1 MEDHEERRRFGSI
14 VNGIGKRIAT
24 GKPRHKDSGSLYK
37 RTIDAACASN
47 GHAYRIHDT
56 AWRCGMCGNHVA
68 RRDGE
73 LYGLVADGRT
83 ERRRQAR

>member
-1 MEDHEERRRFGSI
+1 MRNDEERRRFGLI
-14 VNGIGKRIAT
+14 VNGIGRVAT
-24 GKPRHKDSGSLYK
+24 GKPWHKDSGPLYK

-56 AWRCGMCGNHVA
+56 AWRCGNCGNHVA

-73 LYGLVADGRT
+73 LYGLAADGRT